1 MNRTFRISFS
11 LKNTYRVNTILY
23 SLKQIPLIRRI
34 LPQELYRDPDL
45 KIFANILSGIW
56 EFIKAFLGKFLYFL
70 LMITFAALFYKTAAK
85 REIFLH
91 IFVLLTLIGAWVNTY
106 IFNPTKDKYY
116 ALILLR
122 MDAREYALVTYG
134 YEMIKV
140 LVGYLIF
147 GMIFGRMCAL
157 LAWQCILLSFSA
169 AGIKLTVVA
178 WSLREYERTGIA
190 VSENK
195 VDAKEW
201 ILIALALAAAY
212 GLPLLGYTLPEMAS
226 VVLLAGWC
234 VCGVLSLRKVLAF
247 QEYREVYQ
255 QILTQYLSQVKE
267 AKRAAKRQSE
277 KVIQIDG
284 TGSSNRKGFEYLNEI
299 FIRRHQKILW
309 KSSKRIALI
318 SLGIVCAI
326 VLGIRFLPE
335 YQEIVNHAAH
345 TNLPYFAFIM
355 YFVNRGAGFTNVLFM
370 NCDHS
375 LLTYSFYKRPECILK
390 LFQVRLREIMKVNL
404 LPASVI
410 GGGLALLLYQSGGT
424 KEPLNYVMLMV
435 SILCISMFFSVH
447 YLTIYYLLQ
456 PYNAGTE
463 IRSGTYRVVVTGTY
477 FVCYGLMRMKIP
489 TIAFGM
495 GTVIFCTAY
504 CIIACVLVYRLAP
517 KTFRL
522 RA

>member
-34 LPQELYRDPDL
+34 LPQELYRNPDL

-85 REIFLH
+85 RELFLH

-178 WSLREYERTGIA
+178 WSLREYERMGIA

-226 VVLLAGWC
+226 VGLLAGWC

-247 QEYREVYQ
+247 LEYREVYQ

-309 KSSKRIALI
+309 KSSKRIA
-318 SLGIVCAI
+318 
-326 VLGIRFLPE
+326 
-335 YQEIVNHAAH
+335 
-345 TNLPYFAFIM
+345 
-355 YFVNRGAGFTNVLFM
+355 
-370 NCDHS
+370 
-375 LLTYSFYKRPECILK
+375 
-390 LFQVRLREIMKVNL
+390 
-404 LPASVI
+404 
-410 GGGLALLLYQSGGT
+410 
-424 KEPLNYVMLMV
+424 
-435 SILCISMFFSVH
+435 
-447 YLTIYYLLQ
+447 
-456 PYNAGTE
+456 
-463 IRSGTYRVVVTGTY
+463 
-477 FVCYGLMRMKIP
+477 
-489 TIAFGM
+489 
-495 GTVIFCTAY
+495 
-504 CIIACVLVYRLAP
+504 
-517 KTFRL
+517 
-522 RA
+522 